1 VAGAR
6 ARLAFAER
14 DARRFGN
21 LALTGAG
28 TAVQQER
35 LCRALGG
42 GWEITE

>member
-28 TAVQQER
+28 TVQQER